1 MGVNSLG
8 APGYGFNDAALLLSS
23 IYSQATGQ
31 STITPT
37 SLADF
42 VSVGQKT
49 LSVGYDPLLQAI
61 SQVLTRTIF
70 SIRPYTEKFSGLLA
84 TGGRW
89 GNHVRKLKIAD
100 QDWEEDGRYY
110 EATSDFWDDGDS
122 ADQWVIKKPKPLQL
136 NFYGQNVFGDHVT
149 LYADQLDVAFQSPEE
164 LMQFTG
170 MITTNMSN
178 RLAKAR
184 ESLARTALT
193 NFMASKNIL
202 GTGHVIHLIDEYN
215 SQTSSSITAAN
226 VRSAA
231 NWPNFARWLAG
242 YLMTLSDMMTEYT
255 GLYQQTVTGYTLN
268 QHTPKAMQKLYL
280 LAGPMNSMITEVLST
295 TYHDELARIGDY
307 ESVNFWQSPSAPD
320 EIKVTPTY
328 MDSTGAA
335 TTGAAQSMS
344 NVLGIL
350 FDQDAVVTHQINE
363 RILPTKMNARAAYTN
378 LWYHMALQYA
388 NDVSEKGIVLLLDSA
403 TH

>member
-1 MGVNSLG
+1 MGVNSLA
-8 APGYGFNDAALLLSS
+8 APGSGFNDAAILLSS
-23 IYSQATGQ
+23 IYRQATGQ
-31 STITPT
+31 SAITPT
-37 SLADF
+37 NMADF

-61 SQVLTRTIF
+61 SQVLTRTMF

-89 GNHVRKLKIAD
+89 GNHVRKLKIGD

-110 EATSDFWDDGDS
+110 EETSDFWDDGDVP
-122 ADQWVIKKPKPLQL
+122 DQWVIKKPKSLQL
-136 NFYGQNVFGDHVT
+136 NYYGQNVFGDHVT
-149 LYADQLDVAFQSPEE
+149 IFADQLDVAFSGPEE
-164 LMQFTG
+164 LQQFIG
-170 MITTNMSN
+170 MIMTNMSN

-184 ESLARTALT
+184 ESMARSALT

-215 SQTSSSITAAN
+215 SQTGSSITAAN

-255 GLYQQTVTGYTLN
+255 GLYQQTITGFTLN
-268 QHTPKAMQKLYL
+268 QHTPKERQKLYL
-280 LAGPMNSMITEVLST
+280 LSGPMNSMITEVLST

-307 ESVNFWQSPSAPD
+307 EAVNFWQAPSAPD
-320 EIKVTPTY
+320 EIRVTPTY
-328 MDSTGAA
+328 MDANGAV
-335 TTGAAQSMS
+335 TVGAAQSMS
-344 NVLGIL
+344 NVLGVL
-350 FDQDAVVTHQINE
+350 FDEEAVMTQQVNE
-363 RILPTKMNARAAYTN
+363 RSIMTNLNARACFSNYWLHA
-378 LWYHMALQYA
+378 ALRYL
-388 NDVSEKGIVLLLDSA
+388 NDVSEKGVVLLLDSA
-403 TH
+403 TP